1 MFVQGGEGDEPGAA
15 LHNVVAGAVEALPGA
30 ALAQVAHQHHDGPPG
45 RCDELLAVAHGLC
58 DVCTAAQMNAHQR
71 LHRVI
76 HPAGEIY
83 HSGVEDHQMG
93 GEHGESCEDPRHDRR
108 VDDTGQHGAALVHR
122 DDHRP
127 GVIPLHPAA
136 EIELFQDQT
145 LILPVIVGQIFPYG
159 PPDIQIP
166 KGADW
171 AAAGAV
177 QLPQGRAPDLM
188 LHFFGQLLYHPRH
201 DPPGGIQYRPLHH
214 TLQTEDHFQQR
225 LIRLQLFQHLLIREQ
240 GGEVI
245 AVQRM
250 ALENFGCLLGEQV
263 AHFTE
268 PAGHRRLAL
277 SLTALRIPAHVRT
290 GLTDIE
296 KVQRVIHSFQLAASQ
311 GKGSLR
317 AFSQYQPPS
326 VERCSMGAHASI
338 PPITMYLRS
347 KARQPAVS
355 FSASLPKLLE

>member
-1 MFVQGGEGDEPGAA
+1 MSKITRWVVSMGSLAKIPAMTAEWMILGSMEP
-15 LHNVVAGAVEALPGA
+15 LSS
-30 ALAQVAHQHHDGPPG
+30 
-45 RCDELLAVAHGLC
+45 
-58 DVCTAAQMNAHQR
+58 T
-71 LHRVI
+71 
-76 HPAGEIY
+76 
-83 HSGVEDHQMG
+83 
-93 GEHGESCEDPRHDRR
+93 
-108 VDDTGQHGAALVHR
+108 R

-225 LIRLQLFQHLLIREQ
+225 PH
-240 GGEVI
+240 
-245 AVQRM
+245 
-250 ALENFGCLLGEQV
+250 
-263 AHFTE
+263 
-268 PAGHRRLAL
+268 PA
-277 SLTALRIPAHVRT
+277 
-290 GLTDIE
+290 
-296 KVQRVIHSFQLAASQ
+296 
-311 GKGSLR
+311 
-317 AFSQYQPPS
+317 
-326 VERCSMGAHASI
+326 
-338 PPITMYLRS
+338 
-347 KARQPAVS
+347 PAVP
-355 FSASLPKLLE
+355 APLDP